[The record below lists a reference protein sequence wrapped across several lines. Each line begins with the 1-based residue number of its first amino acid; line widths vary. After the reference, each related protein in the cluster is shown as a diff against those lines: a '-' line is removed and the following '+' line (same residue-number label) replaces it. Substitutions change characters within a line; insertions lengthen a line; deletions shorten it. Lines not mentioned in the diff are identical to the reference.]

1 MKASE
6 LLSVQKINKIIH
18 SVPSSGRSIV
28 SAVIRRVG
36 RSISHFRWFRVFWK
50 CARDFN
56 SIWIKSFNSSERNLW
71 NFFFVWRTR
80 NCRHLGRDRQV
91 AIRHGHHLDG
101 RVEWGCVAGAYFRD
115 FFVADIKKNG
125 VEKRAA
131 GQFGCQWQ
139 RHLTTASVIIR
150 QLWGGMQKFS
160 SALQCDSIIN
170 LVEWMANF
178 WTSQTLTCPPF
189 STPRHSHYWG

>member
-71 NFFFVWRTR
+71 NFFFVTNAKLPTSWPRQTSGHPSRPSSGRKGRVGVCGRSLFSWFFCCWYKKKWRRKTGGWPIWLPVATALDHR
-80 NCRHLGRDRQV
+80 IGHHPTTLGRN
-91 AIRHGHHLDG
+91 AKI
-101 RVEWGCVAGAYFRD
+101 
-115 FFVADIKKNG
+115 
-125 VEKRAA
+125 
-131 GQFGCQWQ
+131 
-139 RHLTTASVIIR
+139 
-150 QLWGGMQKFS
+150 S

-170 LVEWMANF
+170 LDEWMANF